1 MMTREDYAK
10 MVEGVTCR
18 WCGYALPTEI
28 QNYNH
33 GGGWEL
39 EGYTRRQW
47 LYVECRRCDYQ
58 WSLAKLGIPRNVGE
72 TIQASSDAEGAR
84 HDL

>member
-1 MMTREDYAK
+1 MNRSGYAELI
-10 MVEGVTCR
+10 EGASCR
-18 WCGYALPTEI
+18 WCGYALPTDEI

-33 GGGWEL
+33 GGGWQL
-39 EGYTRRQW
+39 DGYTRRQW

-58 WSLAKLGIPRNVGE
+58 WSLAKLGISRSVGD
-72 TIQASSDAEGAR
+72 IKLASEDAEGAR